1 MSYIKKE
8 LKRYKVF
15 IKIGKQTKYFFVNS
29 VYENFLKNLLACIT
43 VLYILN
49 YINFLNPFS
58 FYNNKIPEGRGD
70 ISKIKF
76 KNKYIFLIDESYNS
90 NPLSLESAIKNFD
103 LINVK
108 SSKKHLV
115 MGDMLELGKH
125 TKKLHIQISK
135 VINLSSIGSVSV
147 FGKAAQET
155 YKKIKNEKR
164 GIILRETS
172 KIFDLIVNNLNNND
186 YLMIKGSNS
195 TGLNKFVKI
204 LKRKKLNVI

>member
-1 MSYIKKE
+1 M
-8 LKRYKVF
+8 
-15 IKIGKQTKYFFVNS
+15 
-29 VYENFLKNLLACIT
+29 LACIT
-43 VLYILN
+43 ILYILN
-49 YINFLNPFS
+49 DINFLTPFS

-76 KNKYIFLIDESYNS
+76 RNKNIFLIDESYNS

-147 FGKAAQET
+147 LGKAAKET
-155 YKKIKNEKR
+155 YKKIKTEKK
-164 GIILRETS
+164 GIILKETS

>member
-1 MSYIKKE
+1 MKLNDTIVAQSTPQGEGAIGIIRLSGKDS
-8 LKRYKVF
+8 
-15 IKIGKQTKYFFVNS
+15 IKI
-29 VYENFLKNLLACIT
+29 
-43 VLYILN
+43 
-49 YINFLNPFS
+49 INKLFP
-58 FYNNKIPEGRGD
+58 
-70 ISKIKF
+70 SK
-76 KNKYIFLIDESYNS
+76 
-90 NPLSLESAIKNFD
+90 D

-204 LKRKKLNVI
+204 IKRKKLNVI